1 MNDTKLYVPDYSSS
15 TFPCVVVRDS
25 NTIRAYKQT
34 PYNPPYNQ
42 TIDIPYID
50 FYLNSN
56 YIYTENTQRFSY
68 STALPICLDNAIL
81 TDNYYHRNDLDSILI
96 VFVIFCFF
104 AIYIPFKI
112 VMRLFKKG
120 GF

>member
-1 MNDTKLYVPDYSSS
+1 MNDSKLYVPDYSSIKY
-15 TFPCVVVRDS
+15 PCVVVRDS

-42 TIDIPYID
+42 IVDIPFVD

-56 YIYTENTQRFSY
+56 YIYTENTQRFSNNT
-68 STALPICLDNAIL
+68 SLPICLSSSNL

-104 AIYIPFKI
+104 ALYIPFKVI
-112 VMRLFKKG
+112 MRLFKKG